1 LLNASLFNM
10 CCLKV
15 FDDLCVNNRIGTVHH
30 AELSQKLVLHFTL
43 GFAVIV
49 NWIHQFQALPAESCL
64 E

>member
-10 CCLKV
+10 CCSKV
-15 FDDLCVNNRIGTVHH
+15 FDDLCVDNRIGTVHH

-49 NWIHQFQALPAESCL
+49 N
-64 E
+64 